1 MPKLK
6 NKPPKY
12 AKLKNYAVVY
22 ISGKIHYLGQY
33 GSPESRSAYARLVA
47 EYQPNAQFLLPKPDE
62 GGVTVG
68 ELAAAFL
75 DHAEATLKKPNYVHH
90 RIAIGDFLLKLYG
103 DVFVNDFKP
112 SSLKLLREEM
122 IKSQRLCRKQ
132 INDYISRVVR
142 VFSWGLEE
150 ELVKY
155 ETVAVLKAVK
165 PLQEGYPGT
174 HDHEDREEVTD
185 EVIKRT
191 LPFMPPTLRAMVQ
204 IQRLTG
210 CRPSEIFNMKA
221 GQIDKNSTPDL
232 WLYRLPQHKTKKKTK
247 REKIIPFGK
256 PEQVLLSPYLEG
268 KTVEQ
273 AVFSPGAAMEERR
286 AEQRANRKSKLTPSQ
301 EMRDQANATKS
312 SKYREFYNKD
322 SYRQA
327 VEYAINKGN
336 KELPE
341 DERIPYWTPYQIRH
355 TAATAMELEEGLDE
369 AQALLDHS
377 SANTTKRYAH
387 GRLEKLKELARNRS
401 NPFEMGE

>member
-33 GSPESRSAYARLVA
+33 GSTESRSAYARLVA

-232 WLYRLPQHKTKKKTK
+232 WLYRLPQHKTKK
-247 REKIIPFGK
+247 RPS
-256 PEQVLLSPYLEG
+256 V
-268 KTVEQ
+268 
-273 AVFSPGAAMEERR
+273 
-286 AEQRANRKSKLTPSQ
+286 RKSSLLAS
-301 EMRDQANATKS
+301 R
-312 SKYREFYNKD
+312 SKCCC
-322 SYRQA
+322 
-327 VEYAINKGN
+327 
-336 KELPE
+336 P
-341 DERIPYWTPYQIRH
+341 RI
-355 TAATAMELEEGLDE
+355 
-369 AQALLDHS
+369 
-377 SANTTKRYAH
+377 
-387 GRLEKLKELARNRS
+387 
-401 NPFEMGE
+401 